1 MSKFDRFKLR
11 FSRNKIPSKQF
22 HIKPEEQRACL
33 ISLLWNVFSELC
45 RKAFRNLVLWRI
57 STSYMNFFVH
67 ALVFFFFY
75 VHLFAILIFW
85 VITALY
91 NSHHVECAN
100 SNQDW
105 FYGGTNSVRHN
116 MEIAFE
122 LSWITFTTVG
132 YGNVAPSASSSGCW
146 GLRYLCAFEA
156 FIGLVF
162 FSLLGAIFFTKIGL
176 TFGEAPITFSR
187 ALCLKFNADSDA
199 FPVLEM
205 QIVHN
210 KANQEGH
217 EILKAS
223 LLCMVAIDVPFFKGS
238 SSTARNS
245 KTISQSM
252 DVHRRPSVEDVKHQ
266 PSFYSHSRGT
276 KQMSYTVKLE
286 GGEHPY
292 FNRVWHC
299 HHILNGD
306 SPLLSDIVKEEIR
319 KSGGWPSGRRS
330 ANGIREALVHFHTMV
345 GALFHTSHFSPN
357 HFVLVLNL
365 KYYSCYFLHSSSLL

>member
-1 MSKFDRFKLR
+1 
-11 FSRNKIPSKQF
+11 
-22 HIKPEEQRACL
+22 
-33 ISLLWNVFSELC
+33 
-45 RKAFRNLVLWRI
+45 
-57 STSYMNFFVH
+57 
-67 ALVFFFFY
+67 
-75 VHLFAILIFW
+75 
-85 VITALY
+85 
-91 NSHHVECAN
+91 
-100 SNQDW
+100 
-105 FYGGTNSVRHN
+105 

-223 LLCMVAIDVPFFKGS
+223 LLPA
-238 SSTARNS
+238 
-245 KTISQSM
+245 
-252 DVHRRPSVEDVKHQ
+252 
-266 PSFYSHSRGT
+266 
-276 KQMSYTVKLE
+276 
-286 GGEHPY
+286 
-292 FNRVWHC
+292 W
-299 HHILNGD
+299 
-306 SPLLSDIVKEEIR
+306 
-319 KSGGWPSGRRS
+319 
-330 ANGIREALVHFHTMV
+330 
-345 GALFHTSHFSPN
+345 
-357 HFVLVLNL
+357 
-365 KYYSCYFLHSSSLL
+365 